1 MEWPRGFFLA
11 CAAGFRGLPY
21 NPHDQHAFPR
31 GVMRRPPHDAEHGAY
46 LLAMQTFLA
55 KCTALAVLLG
65 GFFVTGDVAK
75 LAEQGKKLLNA
86 TTVPEAGPVE
96 DALPPEP
103 AAAVPHQAAAQPVNQ
118 PPAAVPAPVPSPASA
133 PAPAIVPHPGAPL
146 GHRVTRPMPPADT
159 PAALDLSTL
168 RAGDRLLVWVGRSPA
183 TTAVIAYDIVDP
195 AAGEALEHRHLFED
209 EDAAVHAVPRR
220 VRIAG
225 DSIRGGLIMRGG
237 MLRLLPAGI
246 VHGTRAAQQAETL
259 GPVRAMQVQR

>member
-1 MEWPRGFFLA
+1 
-11 CAAGFRGLPY
+11 
-21 NPHDQHAFPR
+21 
-31 GVMRRPPHDAEHGAY
+31 
-46 LLAMQTFLA
+46 MQTFLA

-75 LAEQGKKLLNA
+75 LAEQGTKLLNA
-86 TTVPEAGPVE
+86 TTVPDTGPAE
-96 DALPPEP
+96 ALPPEP
-103 AAAVPHQAAAQPVNQ
+103 AVAAPYEAAAPAPPQPVQ
-118 PPAAVPAPVPSPASA
+118 PPAHPVAQSVAAATPAAPAPAPVP
-133 PAPAIVPHPGAPL
+133 HPRAPL
-146 GHRVTRPMPPADT
+146 GHRVTRPVPPADS
-159 PAALDLSTL
+159 PAALELASL

-220 VRIAG
+220 VQLSG
-225 DSIRGGLIMRGG
+225 DSMRGGLIMRGG

-246 VHGTRAAQQAETL
+246 VHGAGAAQQIETL

>member
-1 MEWPRGFFLA
+1 
-11 CAAGFRGLPY
+11 
-21 NPHDQHAFPR
+21 
-31 GVMRRPPHDAEHGAY
+31 
-46 LLAMQTFLA
+46 MQTFLA

-86 TTVPEAGPVE
+86 TTVPEAGLAE
-96 DALPPEP
+96 ALPPEAQPPAVTPAPEP
-103 AAAVPHQAAAQPVNQ
+103 AAAAE
-118 PPAAVPAPVPSPASA
+118 PAP
-133 PAPAIVPHPGAPL
+133 HPRAPL
-146 GHRVTRPMPPADT
+146 GHRVTRPVPPADS
-159 PAALDLSTL
+159 PAALELASL

-220 VRIAG
+220 VQLAG
-225 DSIRGGLIMRGG
+225 DSLRAGWIARGS

-246 VHGTRAAQQAETL
+246 VHGAGAAQQIETL